1 MALKIGGTE
10 VVDNNRQL
18 KNIASVDATT
28 VTALSSAGVGG
39 GGSAKDFVAS
49 GTIANGNVVKL
60 NTDGTVSVTVGVDG
74 VGSIQEAV
82 NLGSQQKEYKDAVYD
97 NATNQVIVTY
107 QDPNSQDVK
116 YIVGLVT
123 GTTITWGSHLAW
135 DNRVIY
141 DNHVELGVSGTV
153 LFFGIHGSGAVIK
166 VYQIN
171 SNQTL
176 TYKDDIALS
185 GLSGIHTG
193 FGKSALAFNTAQNY
207 AYCICTDS
215 TTTRLHTVYVNPTSS
230 FYQLSQRDTAYIHT
244 YGRGQYTSGL
254 RANYDA
260 TADKAYAIWYDS
272 NDVHQ
277 RIVNMSAG
285 TGASAGQGISVGTQ
299 LIFGNQTGITTHDVV
314 YSAAAQ
320 KTFLIYRLPST
331 NEFILKTVTS
341 SGGTISL
348 SSATTIDSGSTS
360 SGNALG
366 YTHQLDCAYN
376 SSTNEVVVSA
386 RMPQSNNSGY
396 VWRIGW
402 SSNAPVVSSPFKW
415 SSDFHVREFPQV
427 VASSGGLLVYV
438 FTPNVDSQWRF
449 YGIVHNTATIN
460 SAYGIAK
467 ASVSNGQTVEVI
479 SLGSIADNQSGL
491 TIGSK
496 YYYNAN
502 GAISTSGIKEVGV
515 AVSATEL
522 LITGVVA

>member
-1 MALKIGGTE
+1 MAIKVGGTE

-82 NLGSQQKEYKDAVYD
+82 NLGSNAKEDKDAVYD
-97 NATNQVIVTY
+97 DTTNQVIVTY
-107 QDPNSQDVK
+107 RDPNSQDVK

-141 DNHVELGVSGTV
+141 DNHVELGSSGTV
-153 LFFGIHGSGAVIK
+153 VFFGIHGAGAVIK

-176 TYKDDIALS
+176 TYKSDASLS
-185 GLSGIHTG
+185 SLSGIRTAIG
-193 FGKSALAFNTAQNY
+193 TSALTFNTAHNY
-207 AYCICTDS
+207 AYCICTDN
-215 TTTRLHTVYVNPTSS
+215 TTTRLHTMYINPSS
-230 FYQLSQRDTAYIHT
+230 NYAISQRDTAYIQT
-244 YGRGQYTSGL
+244 YNRGQYTYGL

-260 TADKAYAIWYDS
+260 TADKTYAIWYDS

-277 RIVNMSAG
+277 KIVNMSAG
-285 TGASAGQGISVGTQ
+285 TGASAGQGISVGTE
-299 LIFGNQTGITTHDVV
+299 LIFGNQTGISTHDVV

-320 KTFLIYRLPST
+320 KTFLLTRLPST

-341 SGGTISL
+341 SGSTISL
-348 SSATTIDSGSTS
+348 SSATTIDSGSSS

-366 YTHQLDCAYN
+366 YTHQLDCAYI

-386 RMPQSNNSGY
+386 RMPQSNNTGY

-402 SSNAPVVSSPFKW
+402 SSNAPVISSPFQW
-415 SSDFHVREFPQV
+415 TTEHVRENHQIA
-427 VASSGGLLVYV
+427 ASSSGLIVYV

-449 YGIVHNTATIN
+449 YGIVHNTAAIN

-467 ASVSNGQTVEVI
+467 ASVSNGQTVEVV
-479 SLGSIADNQSGL
+479 SLGSIAGNQSGL

-496 YYYNAN
+496 YYYNAD